1 MLFRSQLC
9 RLFLEGSSLSEQLG
23 VWDSRAFLL
32 DMNQLF
38 EQFITE
44 LLVSEAQGR
53 TSVDPQ
59 VALLLGEEEK
69 ISMRPDLVI
78 RRDGRAVLAADCKYK
93 RTEAE
98 AYKNHDYYQILAY
111 CIATGVKHGMLIYP
125 LDAVATDDTV
135 QVRKTHIAIE
145 QKTIN
150 LGLPFK
156 QFQQECGHFAGE
168 VLSLATLSALEV
180 SA

>member
-1 MLFRSQLC
+1 MTLSVHN
-9 RLFLEGSSLSEQLG
+9 RLKCHERFKPDSSERG
-23 VWDSRAFLL
+23 A
-32 DMNQLF
+32 
-38 EQFITE
+38 
-44 LLVSEAQGR
+44 
-53 TSVDPQ
+53 
-59 VALLLGEEEK
+59 
-69 ISMRPDLVI
+69 
-78 RRDGRAVLAADCKYK
+78 
-93 RTEAE
+93 
-98 AYKNHDYYQILAY
+98 QILAY

>member
-1 MLFRSQLC
+1 
-9 RLFLEGSSLSEQLG
+9 
-23 VWDSRAFLL
+23 
-32 DMNQLF
+32 
-38 EQFITE
+38 
-44 LLVSEAQGR
+44 
-53 TSVDPQ
+53 
-59 VALLLGEEEK
+59 
-69 ISMRPDLVI
+69 
-78 RRDGRAVLAADCKYK
+78 VLAADCKYK
-93 RTEAE
+93 RTESE

-111 CIATGVKHGMLIYP
+111 YIATGVKQGMLIYP

-135 QVRKTHIAIE
+135 QVRKTCISIE

-168 VLSLATLSALEV
+168 VLSLATLSALKM